1 MDAETEHAA
10 PALLR
15 RANHARGNMIKLFA
29 SDLDGTLL
37 GAFHNVDAP
46 VRAAV
51 DEVVKSGAHFAI
63 ATGRSMRSNCDFGFD
78 GLDVEGIGANGSVI
92 YGRDG
97 TVLKHFTMDPVALE
111 EMLRAFPQVCFEC
124 VGVTHTYVTG
134 SMERQQQNFRVDG
147 PFRRIAMRGMRAR
160 RARTLETCLFDQPV
174 DEVMKHHIG
183 KVNTRVAD
191 PGLNAELKAFI
202 AERSDVLVNAPFNPA
217 MFEIS
222 DVGINKGVGVAWL
235 ARYLGFSED
244 EVAVYGDG
252 GNDVTM
258 LERFGHAYATRCACA
273 EAKAAALEVVGS
285 NVLYAVPRHMVR
297 TVRAQQSAPAYTRI
311 D

>member
-1 MDAETEHAA
+1 
-10 PALLR
+10 
-15 RANHARGNMIKLFA
+15 MIKLFA

-37 GAFHNVDAP
+37 GAFHSVDAP
-46 VRAAV
+46 VRAAIN
-51 DEVVKSGAHFAI
+51 EITESGAHFAI
-63 ATGRSMRSNCDFGFD
+63 ATGRSMRSNHDFGFD
-78 GLDVEGIGANGSVI
+78 GLDVEAIGANGSVV

-97 TVLKHFTMDPVALE
+97 EVLKHFTMDPAALE

-147 PFRRIAMRGMRAR
+147 PFRRIAMRGMRAN
-160 RARTLETCLFDQPV
+160 RARMLETCLFDQPV
-174 DEVMKHHIG
+174 EEIMKHHIG

-191 PGLNAELKAFI
+191 PGLERELKDFI
-202 AERSDVLVNAPFNPA
+202 AERSDVLVNTPFNPA

-222 DVGINKGVGVAWL
+222 DVDINKGAAVAWL
-235 ARYLGFSED
+235 AGYLGITED

-252 GNDVTM
+252 GNDVVM
-258 LERFGHAYATRCACA
+258 LERFTHAYATRCACA

-285 NVLYAVPRHMVR
+285 NVLYAVPRHMAR
-297 TVRAQQSAPAYTRI
+297 TVRAQQAATAYTRI